1 MNQRLISI
9 SLLIAF
15 FPILASGN
23 TIAYRPSQPPIDWNH
38 YQDEAVSLLQDYIR
52 IDTANPP
59 GNELAAAEFF
69 HRLFDAADIPNRI
82 YVFAPGRAD
91 FYAVLQGDGALRP
104 LILLNHMDVVGADGG
119 SWTVPPFSGEI
130 VKGNLYGRGAIDMKD
145 EGLLQAMVLL
155 IAARQHLRFKRDLV
169 FLATADEEV
178 DDQGSVWLLAHH
190 PELVANAKYLITEGG
205 SNLKY
210 ADHETIYGIGVA
222 EKAPLWIR
230 LTAHGRGGH
239 GSIPLTNSAPNQLI
253 RALNR
258 IVDWEPPVRLIP
270 AVEKYF
276 RNIAQ
281 LEQEPLASEFRRI
294 QKSIRNPDF
303 VEQLTENERF
313 NYQIRDTISLTML
326 RAGEQPN
333 VIPGKAT
340 AQLDARLLPGETPQQ
355 FIDELRS
362 VIDNDQ
368 IDVQPIGPFRTPNS
382 SSTHT
387 QLYRIIKQVVHQNDP
402 HALVTPVLNSGYTE
416 SQMYR
421 LRGIICYGFS
431 PVVVTPEV
439 EATEHAA
446 NEHVPVDQ
454 IRSGVR
460 MLFEIVTKAANQ

>member
-1 MNQRLISI
+1 MNYRLILI
-9 SLLIAF
+9 SFCIAI
-15 FPILASGN
+15 FPVAASGN
-23 TIAYRPSQPPIDWNH
+23 SIDHQPTQPQIHWKD

-59 GNELAAAEFF
+59 GNELAAADFF
-69 HRLFDAADIPNRI
+69 HRLFAAAGIPNRI

-91 FYAVLQGDGALRP
+91 FYAVLKGDGTRRP
-104 LILLNHMDVVGADGG
+104 LILLNHMDVVRADEGG
-119 SWTVPPFSGEI
+119 WKAPPFSGAI
-130 VKGNLYGRGAIDMKD
+130 VNGNLYGRGAIDMKD

-155 IAARQHLRFKRDLV
+155 IAARQHLHFRRDLV

-178 DDQGSVWLLAHH
+178 DDQGSAWLLDHH
-190 PELVANAKYLITEGG
+190 PELIAGAEYLITEGG
-205 SNLKY
+205 SNLRY
-210 ADHETIYGIGVA
+210 AGHGTIYGVGVA

-230 LTAHGRGGH
+230 LTARGRGGH
-239 GSIPLTNSAPNQLI
+239 GSIPLMNSAPNQLV

-258 IVDWEPPVRLIP
+258 VVNWEPPVRLIP
-270 AVEKYF
+270 AVEEYF
-276 RNIAQ
+276 HNIAR

-303 VEQLTENERF
+303 VQQLTANERF

-326 RAGEQPN
+326 HAGEQVN

-362 VIDNDQ
+362 VIGNDQ
-368 IDVQPIGPFRTPNS
+368 INVQPIGPFRIPNS

-387 QLYRIIKQVVHQNDP
+387 RLYRIIKQVIRQNDP

-421 LRGIICYGFS
+421 LHGIICYGFS

-446 NEHVPVDQ
+446 NEHVPVNQ
-454 IRSGVR
+454 IRSGVK
-460 MLFEIVTKAANQ
+460 MLFEVVTRAANE